1 MGIFDDILR
10 NRVIGYHLDGHTAD
24 RIEIYM
30 PVTPEFKGLKGAQ
43 DYVQSFAPNLAK
55 FVRECFD
62 SLERKADT
70 NKNGFLYSFGTNL
83 FPVCIRQNR

>member
-24 RIEIYM
+24 GIEIYM

-43 DYVQSFAPNLAK
+43 DYVQSFAPNLA
-55 FVRECFD
+55 
-62 SLERKADT
+62 
-70 NKNGFLYSFGTNL
+70 
-83 FPVCIRQNR
+83 VC